1 MSIVASVLIEAAAR
15 IGAPVVKSLL
25 EKHVG
30 GIAGEAGGAVIEAI
44 ASQAGVPP
52 EQLPGLPSER
62 LEQAIGVVEGS
73 PDLIL
78 AQARSQELGNELML
92 AEMSQENWFGWLWR
106 PAGMWMFL
114 ILIAWLAMF
123 RPIVNAML
131 WSADTGVQIE
141 VGIDLATFLAIFTIY
156 TGLYMGGHT
165 VMKAIEKAKGR
176 ANRGFQ

>member
-30 GIAGEAGGAVIEAI
+30 GIAGEAGGAVIDAI
-44 ASQAGVPP
+44 ANQAGVVP
-52 EQLPGLPSER
+52 EQLPQLPAER
-62 LEQAIGVVEGS
+62 IERAIEAVEET

-92 AEMSQENWFGWLWR
+92 AEMGQESKFGWMWR
-106 PAGMWMFL
+106 PAGMWLMLTLVAWFAVL
-114 ILIAWLAMF
+114 RPVINAILWANGAGI
-123 RPIVNAML
+123 
-131 WSADTGVQIE
+131 QIE
-141 VGIDLATFLAIFTIY
+141 VGIDLANFLGIFTIY

-165 VMKAIEKAKGR
+165 VMKTVEKVKR
-176 ANRGFQ
+176 S